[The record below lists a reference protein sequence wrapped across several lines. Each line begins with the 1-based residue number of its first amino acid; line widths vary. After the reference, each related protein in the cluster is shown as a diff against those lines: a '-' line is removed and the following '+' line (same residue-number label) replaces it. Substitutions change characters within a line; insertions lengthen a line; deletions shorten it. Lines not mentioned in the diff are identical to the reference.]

1 MAQHGV
7 DQVHSALLAGLAGT
21 ETMAG
26 NDDGG
31 VRFAGEYNPAAQ
43 DVVMGIS
50 AARTGCGVLA
60 KRLADT
66 ANVWADA
73 EHYASGGRSPMGM
86 AAVSADISDA
96 SMGCSA
102 MVPSAVGQSM
112 GLPEGWEW
120 IQSVCGAVWP
130 NGDPDRLRKAAGA
143 WKQAGNDLNS
153 VADRLGN
160 AQTPLLSLVTPDL
173 NLILTKLGEF
183 KAFVQETAQHCT
195 DIGDACDSY
204 AAGLDEAHNSI
215 RTELAELL
223 AFTVAFEAG
232 AALLAVFTVG
242 ASEVV
247 GNVAVVG
254 RIALAGTRVAG
265 IITRVGATAASI
277 AGRIS
282 SAAAAIGRTTALV
295 RELAVIKNITYLGS
309 KAPAWVKL
317 TTSMTV
323 NTGVSVGIDAAANG
337 GKVNHFGAD
346 LAAGF
351 LPFGLSKI
359 TTGLKAEIG
368 ASGAFSGVS
377 SKLDDVLRTTAGVPG
392 AWNKQLN
399 KVKPNT
405 TYVVD
410 QKFSFKTNA
419 SGQVTEGSATLDSL
433 TPGVRNPYQQKIA
446 GVPDRLPT
454 DDGGHIFGTQ
464 FGGPGEAINLTAM
477 RNDLNR
483 LGKREYYAL
492 EQEWAKAIA
501 EGKVVKVKI
510 NIDYPSPDNFR
521 PKRYRIEYQI
531 DSGPLKTQTF
541 KN

>member
-1 MAQHGV
+1 MRLLVRTASYVEAAEGLVLAQHGV

-31 VRFAGEYNPAAQ
+31 IRFAGEYNPAAQ

-351 LPFGLSKI
+351 LPFGLGKI
-359 TTGLKAEIG
+359 TTGLKGAEAAAAANAAGDLGKVTI
-368 ASGAFSGVS
+368 S
-377 SKLDDVLRTTAGVPG
+377 SPA
-392 AWNKQLN
+392 
-399 KVKPNT
+399 
-405 TYVVD
+405 
-410 QKFSFKTNA
+410 
-419 SGQVTEGSATLDSL
+419 
-433 TPGVRNPYQQKIA
+433 
-446 GVPDRLPT
+446 
-454 DDGGHIFGTQ
+454 
-464 FGGPGEAINLTAM
+464 FGGPFRVDYRKTFFEANPTVPASSWVHHAIEQQVLKKYPGLFTKEQLNSLFNLRGIPIEVNSAVH
-477 RNDLNR
+477 L
-483 LGKREYYAL
+483 
-492 EQEWAKAIA
+492 KAIRDEWDDFYEA
-501 EGKVVKVKI
+501 HPPSVITPEAVIDFKVYLDKKYGDQFNPKVK
-510 NIDYPSPDNFR
+510 
-521 PKRYRIEYQI
+521 
-531 DSGPLKTQTF
+531 
-541 KN
+541 